1 LLIPFF
7 DALAVIGIAE
17 LGDKTQLLT
26 FGFATRYSFW
36 AVISAVALAAG
47 ILMAIAVLFGEIIF
61 NLIPSFYVSLF
72 AGLYF
77 LGYGI
82 YMLFGKEEEEEVKNV
97 GAKSP
102 FMIVFLGF
110 FLAELGD
117 KTQLATLAL
126 SARYGAPLQVWLGA
140 TLGMVAVNFV
150 SVLVGKMARGL
161 VEPKWLKYLG
171 AAVFLIF
178 GIYSLVGTYL
188 GSR

>member
-1 LLIPFF
+1 LTPFL
-7 DALAVIGIAE
+7 DALLVIGLAE

-26 FGFATRYSFW
+26 FGFATRFPFW
-36 AVISAVALAAG
+36 KVISAVALASG
-47 ILMAIAVLFGEIIF
+47 ILMAIAVLFGEVIYRI
-61 NLIPSFYVSLF
+61 IPSFYVSLF

-82 YMLFGKEEEEEVKNV
+82 YMLFGQEEEEEEKNV
-97 GAKSP
+97 GARSP
-102 FMIVFLGF
+102 FMIVFIGF

-126 SARYGAPLQVWLGA
+126 SARYGTPLQVWLGA
-140 TLGMVAVNFV
+140 TLGMVGVNSV
-150 SVLVGKMARGL
+150 SVLAGKLAKGL

-178 GIYSLVGTYL
+178 GTFMLADLYL
-188 GSR
+188 HLH